1 MRRLSHGVV
10 LEKEGPNDGLVSV
23 SSAQWGT
30 YLGTLTDVNHLDL
43 VGWINPARFKWAE
56 LRGKAI
62 KFKAATFYLG
72 AADLLA
78 REVEGQAPLA
88 REENVDENDTE
99 ASTSR
104 RAQMQDDVTV
114 EDLGRQVA
122 GEGSKKDGAT
132 ATGQGLQARLKDAV
146 GRGDKSK
153 QMLLT
158 DDDPW
163 DARSET
169 GSEVGSPPRSS

>member
-1 MRRLSHGVV
+1 M
-10 LEKEGPNDGLVSV
+10 LEQEGPNDGLVSV
-23 SSAQWGT
+23 ESAKWGT

-43 VGWINPARFKWAE
+43 VGWVNAARYKWAE

-88 REENVDENDTE
+88 REENVDEDDPM
-99 ASTSR
+99 ASASR
-104 RAQMQDDVTV
+104 RAQMRGDATV

-132 ATGQGLQARLKDAV
+132 ATGQGLQARLKEAV
-146 GRGDKSK
+146 TRESGDKSS
-153 QMLLT
+153 LLA

-163 DARSET
+163 DARSEP
-169 GSEVGSPPRSS
+169 GSETGSPPRSS